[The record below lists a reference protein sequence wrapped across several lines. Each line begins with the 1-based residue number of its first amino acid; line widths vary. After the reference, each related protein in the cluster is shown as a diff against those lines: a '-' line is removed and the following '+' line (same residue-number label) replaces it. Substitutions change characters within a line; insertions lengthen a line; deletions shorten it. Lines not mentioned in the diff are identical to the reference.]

1 MERFL
6 LLSALDF
13 DWFSMEGLIEDRT
26 SNLLAP
32 IRGNRECGKSFDEHF
47 DLEGS
52 LWLVH
57 KILHCEIR
65 NKTQLRIHVLLS
77 SLAKGSSFPWNP
89 RGIKYYCIT
98 SVWVTWTNEIS
109 NFRVWFS
116 HTNDFIVFGHFRV
129 LVFNRKF
136 SSNVCAIH
144 F

>member
-52 LWLVH
+52 L
-57 KILHCEIR
+57 
-65 NKTQLRIHVLLS
+65 
-77 SLAKGSSFPWNP
+77 
-89 RGIKYYCIT
+89 
-98 SVWVTWTNEIS
+98 
-109 NFRVWFS
+109 
-116 HTNDFIVFGHFRV
+116 
-129 LVFNRKF
+129 
-136 SSNVCAIH
+136 
-144 F
+144 